1 MEGELG
7 LRRAH
12 YSMLPQF
19 TLAGQ
24 SGRGAGVNGSTEHG
38 CRTSCVVARAAG
50 NQVAGPWVSKRDLG
64 QTLHGALHWPLRSRA
79 SSRNRHA
86 ATPPASTRL

>member
-24 SGRGAGVNGSTEHG
+24 SARGAGVNGSTEHG
-38 CRTSCVVARAAG
+38 CSTSCVVARAAG
-50 NQVAGPWVSKRDLG
+50 KPSRWPMGVQARSGADAVW
-64 QTLHGALHWPLRSRA
+64 LHSL
-79 SSRNRHA
+79 A
-86 ATPPASTRL
+86 AA